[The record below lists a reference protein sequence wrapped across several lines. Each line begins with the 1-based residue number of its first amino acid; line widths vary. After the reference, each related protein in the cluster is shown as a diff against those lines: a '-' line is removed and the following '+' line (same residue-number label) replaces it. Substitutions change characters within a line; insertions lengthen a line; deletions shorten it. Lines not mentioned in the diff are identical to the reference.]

1 MIKTVVFDLD
11 DTLYDEIDYCK
22 SGFAVVA
29 EFLANRSEPR
39 SSSMGEGE
47 SPPADPATASAFRA
61 TAGSAPT
68 SAEARRI
75 SAVLWEQLTAGNRTK
90 TFNAALEELGIG
102 YDDEL
107 IGELIE
113 IYRNHSPKIT
123 LPQDSRDAL
132 CELSTKYTL
141 ALLTDG
147 FLPGQQFKVQA
158 LGIEKYFK
166 SIVYTEQLGRE
177 CWKPSPAG
185 FEKIMQTLK
194 VEAENMAYVAD
205 NEKKDF
211 IAPNKLGFSTIQL
224 IRPARIHRAVS
235 VEPESAAPLRPG
247 PSPGRA
253 QHTISEISQLS
264 GLLKKL

>member
-1 MIKTVVFDLD
+1 MITTVVFDLD
-11 DTLYDEIDYCK
+11 DTLYDEIEYCK
-22 SGFAVVA
+22 SGFAFVA
-29 EFLANRSEPR
+29 EFLANRSEGR
-39 SSSMGEGE
+39 S
-47 SPPADPATASAFRA
+47 ADPATASA
-61 TAGSAPT
+61 SAET
-68 SAEARRI
+68 SAETRRI
-75 SAVLWEQLTAGNRTK
+75 STALWEQFTAGNRTK
-90 TFNAALEELGIG
+90 TFNTALEKLGMD
-102 YDDEL
+102 YDDKL

-113 IYRNHSPKIT
+113 VYRNHNPKIT
-123 LPQDSRDAL
+123 LPQDSRDLL

-166 SIVYTEQLGRE
+166 CIVYTEQLGRE
-177 CWKPSPAG
+177 CWKPSPVG

-194 VEAENMAYVAD
+194 VEAENMVYVAD

-235 VEPESAAPLRPG
+235 VEPEAA
-247 PSPGRA
+247 A

-264 GLLKKL
+264 GLLEKL

>member
-1 MIKTVVFDLD
+1 MITTVVFDLD
-11 DTLYDEIDYCK
+11 DTLYDEIEYCK

-29 EFLANRSEPR
+29 EFLANLPEARP
-39 SSSMGEGE
+39 SSMGEGE
-47 SPPADPATASAFRA
+47 APPADPATASAFDE
-61 TAGSAPT
+61 T
-68 SAEARRI
+68 RRI
-75 SAVLWEQLTAGNRTK
+75 FAVLWEQFTAGNRTK
-90 TFNAALEELGIG
+90 TFNAALDELGIG

-113 IYRNHSPKIT
+113 VYRNHSPKIT

-158 LGIEKYFK
+158 LKIEKYFK

-194 VEAENMAYVAD
+194 AEAENMVYVAD

-235 VEPESAAPLRPG
+235 VEPGAS
-247 PSPGRA
+247 A
-253 QHTISEISQLS
+253 QHTICEISQLS
-264 GLLKKL
+264 GLLEKL